1 MTNKFNFKLTVEQQ
15 KLVTDY
21 MYVVDII
28 VKQLIKGQANSLI
41 TKGYSM
47 DDAKQDGYLALCSAA
62 NTYDSTRNASF
73 STYAS
78 IVIRN
83 YLYNRIKEHN
93 KYYDTFQNETPA
105 EIVCEC
111 NDLYNCETADVMSAI
126 QKRKSIYD
134 DKQPLAYDIFLMKNI
149 LGYNHKA
156 IVQKF
161 NISSETVS
169 YKYKLARLDLRRSL
183 PQALLA

>member
-1 MTNKFNFKLTVEQQ
+1 MSDITTPTL
-15 KLVTDY
+15 
-21 MYVVDII
+21 DII
-28 VKQLIKGQANSLI
+28 KHGLSHAQTVNS
-41 TKGYSM
+41 
-47 DDAKQDGYLALCSAA
+47 DQ
-62 NTYDSTRNASF
+62 
-73 STYAS
+73 
-78 IVIRN
+78 V
-83 YLYNRIKEHN
+83 LYNRIKEHN
-93 KYYDTFQNETPA
+93 KYYDTFQNETPP
-105 EIVCEC
+105 EIGCEC
-111 NDLYNCETADVMSAI
+111 NDLYNCETADVMSVI

-156 IVQKF
+156 IVQKL